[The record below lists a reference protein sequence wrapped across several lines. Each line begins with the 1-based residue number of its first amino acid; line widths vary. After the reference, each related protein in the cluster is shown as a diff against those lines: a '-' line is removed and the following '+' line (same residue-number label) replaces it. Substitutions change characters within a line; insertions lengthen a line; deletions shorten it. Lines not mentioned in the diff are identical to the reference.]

1 MNIAMYIE
9 ANVFPIA
16 ALLVIM
22 NNLKRDMSFS
32 WRRHCLEVIM
42 KLTICIMI
50 FNVVGWCLNGV
61 EGQLA
66 NMVLWIA
73 DTAYYVFMLYMSFLW
88 FLYVYDKVKSEN
100 KIFKLFSGGSTASN
114 ACSMQW
120 YKNGQMGASLIPKAV
135 PMIVCLVMLAA
146 GIVKPLIFYIDGEN
160 FYHRGPLHFV
170 STIVGSG
177 YIFVACVMALVGMV
191 RAVEREMRVQYG
203 LLVLFGV
210 FPLIGGV
217 IQSIVYGLDLLWPLT
232 AAALV
237 MVYINIQQQ
246 NVSRDGMTGLNNRRR
261 LDQYVDA
268 LSREHLGR
276 ESLCYSIMDI
286 DYFKEINDS
295 LGHQTGDKVLCSV
308 ADALKKVYGN
318 TRSFI
323 ARYGGDEFVIIS
335 RGFDREQARH
345 YRIKLERMIGS
356 IECDGLEGRALTVSM
371 GSAFYGEN
379 GISCVRD
386 MMELADERMYE
397 VKKEHHREAA
407 LSSNTL

>member
-1 MNIAMYIE
+1 
-9 ANVFPIA
+9 
-16 ALLVIM
+16 
-22 NNLKRDMSFS
+22 
-32 WRRHCLEVIM
+32 
-42 KLTICIMI
+42 
-50 FNVVGWCLNGV
+50 
-61 EGQLA
+61 
-66 NMVLWIA
+66 
-73 DTAYYVFMLYMSFLW
+73 
-88 FLYVYDKVKSEN
+88 
-100 KIFKLFSGGSTASN
+100 
-114 ACSMQW
+114 
-120 YKNGQMGASLIPKAV
+120 
-135 PMIVCLVMLAA
+135 
-146 GIVKPLIFYIDGEN
+146 
-160 FYHRGPLHFV
+160 
-170 STIVGSG
+170 
-177 YIFVACVMALVGMV
+177 MALVGMV

>member
-61 EGQLA
+61 EGQIA
-66 NMVLWIA
+66 NTILWIVN
-73 DTAYYVFMLYMSFLW
+73 TAYYVFMLYMSFLW
-88 FLYVYDKVKSEN
+88 FLYVYDKVKN
-100 KIFKLFSGGSTASN
+100 G
-114 ACSMQW
+114 
-120 YKNGQMGASLIPKAV
+120 NGQMGASLIPKAV

-170 STIVGSG
+170 STIVASG
-177 YIFVACVMALVGMV
+177 YIFAACVMALVGMV
-191 RAVEREMRVQYG
+191 RAVEHEMRVQYG

-217 IQSIVYGLDLLWPLT
+217 IQSLVYGLDLLWPLT
-232 AAALV
+232 AAALA

-295 LGHQTGDKVLCSV
+295 LGHQTGDKVLCIV
-308 ADALKKVYGN
+308 AEALKKVYGS

-335 RGFDREQARH
+335 RGFDHEQSEY
-345 YRIKLERMIGS
+345 YRRKLEKMIAGL
-356 IECDGLEGRALTVSM
+356 ECDELAGRVLTVSM
-371 GSAFYGEN
+371 GSAFYGECEIN
-379 GISCVRD
+379 QVRD
-386 MMELADERMYE
+386 MMELADERMYQ
-397 VKKEHHREAA
+397 VKQEHHKKAEPGCD
-407 LSSNTL
+407 TL